1 MQPPVLSVAP
11 PLSKNDRKFLKTT
24 PLRLSFDFFN
34 AGANIHLLMNPHTA
48 ARPAQQVYQNPTP
61 VVVAR
66 VPVWGVNPNS
76 GNRELGL
83 LTIER
88 GIPPQQG
95 KLAFPGGYLEIENWR
110 MGLLRELKEE
120 TGLTIANAATVRLI
134 DAHSVDSD
142 RIVALIGTIPPIEE
156 EQLKRS
162 FTPSEEAPRYQIIFE
177 AVELAFATHTLEAR
191 KFFHAHS
198 VAMRAFETDLV
209 LPPINSS

>member
-1 MQPPVLSVAP
+1 
-11 PLSKNDRKFLKTT
+11 
-24 PLRLSFDFFN
+24 
-34 AGANIHLLMNPHTA
+34 MNPQTNP
-48 ARPAQQVYQNPTP
+48 RPAQQAYQNPTP

-66 VPVWGVNPNS
+66 VPVWGVNPTS

-110 MGLLRELKEE
+110 LGLLRELKEE
-120 TGLTIANAATVRLI
+120 TGLTIPNPTTVQLL
-134 DAHSVDSD
+134 DAYSVDSD

-156 EQLKRS
+156 EQLKCS
-162 FTPSEEAPRYQIIFE
+162 FIPTEEVPRYQIIFE
-177 AVELAFATHTLEAR
+177 ATELAFATHTLEAR

-198 VAMRAFETDLV
+198 VAMRAFETGLV
-209 LPPINSS
+209 LPPINPT